1 MLKILGKTFSISAI
15 LVLFLTASAKHG
27 YAQTQD
33 EELSLSLRKTFGYSA
48 GGDMQGTFSLRA
60 SGPESLTK
68 VVFYMDGELFA
79 EDAEAPFSVSFATES
94 YTLGS
99 HKFTA
104 VGFTS
109 TGDELGSR
117 EITGNFVTAEQG
129 WKDTLRLIIPLFVLI
144 IAAMVLAGVVPALS
158 KKKKLDHLAPGEERN
173 YGFHG
178 GSICPKCSRPFALH
192 MFGLNLLTHK
202 FDRCPYCGK
211 WSFVRPL
218 PIQKLR
224 EAERAE
230 REMAEK
236 DGKIPA
242 ISEEEKLL
250 KELDNSRFT
259 DI

>member
-1 MLKILGKTFSISAI
+1 MKILRKTFTIFAL
-15 LVLFLTASAKHG
+15 LVLILTASVDYG
-27 YAQTQD
+27 YAQEQED
-33 EELSLSLRKTFGYSA
+33 ELGLSLRKTFGYAA
-48 GGDMQGTFSLRA
+48 GGDMQGTFSIRA
-60 SGPESLTK
+60 SGPDTLTK
-68 VVFYMDGELFA
+68 VVFYMDGDLLA
-79 EDAEAPFSVSFATES
+79 EDMEAPFAVSFATES
-94 YTLGS
+94 YALGS
-99 HKFTA
+99 HTFTA

-109 TGDELGSR
+109 TGSELPSR
-117 EITGNFVTAEQG
+117 EIVGNFVTAEQG

-144 IAAMVLAGVVPALS
+144 IAAMLLAGVVPALS
-158 KKKKLDHLAPGEERN
+158 KKKKLDHMAPGEERN

-218 PIQKLR
+218 SIQKLR

-230 REMAEK
+230 REMASK
-236 DGKIPA
+236 DGKIPTS
-242 ISEEEKLL
+242 SEEDKLL